1 MIGIEQVTDCVQ
13 SRTAAESVIP
23 SLPLDQSQRADNI
36 GEINNEEILCS
47 CLWWNAMIAQA
58 PEYTSNAISVQ
69 LCYLNN
75 DRLMCTSK

>member
-47 CLWWNAMIAQA
+47 CL
-58 PEYTSNAISVQ
+58 
-69 LCYLNN
+69 
-75 DRLMCTSK
+75 